1 MINIDQVFSTA
12 GIEPQPY
19 KAVDCALVPDCF
31 ELKVN
36 STNDENI
43 WQKLALVAEQ
53 TGYYPVFPVDG
64 DSSAFMPEIATGGGG
79 VAAPELVR
87 ELLEKGRIPSFET
100 LTDFQSY
107 DLDEWVA
114 RKAER
119 CNIGNFSKQRF
130 DYLPPPMDGKL
141 LLLPV
146 RYSWQVPAI
155 LRLGGWNAHPHPAAH
170 VAMQKRWF
178 DKYGAQIVSIGIDTM
193 YMDVQRPV
201 RTREEALALAAEHLA
216 YCWDNVMQGMGD
228 FTLSGA
234 AIDLIDSNCWAF
246 WWD

>member
-1 MINIDQVFSTA
+1 MIDIDQVLSTA

-19 KAVDCALVPDCF
+19 KPVDCALAPGCF
-31 ELKVN
+31 ELEMLTAGARN
-36 STNDENI
+36 M
-43 WQKLALVAEQ
+43 WQKLAQAAEE
-53 TGYYPVFPVDG
+53 TGYYPVFPVKD
-64 DSSAFMPEIATGGGG
+64 DIDAFLPMISIGGGG
-79 VAAPELVR
+79 VATPELVS
-87 ELLEKGRIPSFET
+87 ELIATGRIPSFEA

-107 DLDEWVA
+107 DLDGWVA
-114 RKAER
+114 TTASR
-119 CNIGNFSKQRF
+119 CKIGNFSKQRF
-130 DYLPPPMDGKL
+130 GHVSPPISSKL

-146 RYSWQVPAI
+146 KHSWQVPAI

>member
-1 MINIDQVFSTA
+1 MVDIDKVLSTA

-19 KAVDCALVPDCF
+19 KEVDCALAPGCF
-31 ELKVN
+31 ELEMLTAGAR
-36 STNDENI
+36 SM

-53 TGYYPVFPVDG
+53 TGYYPVFPVKD
-64 DSSAFMPEIATGGGG
+64 DIAAFMPTIFTGGG
-79 VAAPELVR
+79 VVTPEMVSKLIA
-87 ELLEKGRIPSFET
+87 GSPSFET
-100 LTDFQSY
+100 ITDFQSY
-107 DLDEWVA
+107 DLDAWVA
-114 RKAER
+114 SKAKN
-119 CNIGNFSKQRF
+119 CKIGDFSKPHF
-130 DYLPPPMDGKL
+130 GHAPPPISGKL

-146 RYSWQVPAI
+146 KYSWQVPAI
-155 LRLGGWNAHPHPAAH
+155 LRLGGWNGHPHPAAH

-193 YMDVQRPV
+193 YMDVQKPV

-216 YCWDNVMQGMGD
+216 YCRANIMQGMGD